1 MSKVILSIEGMSC
14 SACSQGLEKYLNKQ
28 PGVINAT
35 VNLVLA
41 QAMIEYTENVT
52 LDELNT
58 WVKEAGFISLGI
70 YDEVQEKRKKN
81 NKNNL
86 LFFTIL
92 SILVLYISMAHMLN
106 LPIIPFLNM
115 EKYPLNYSIT
125 LLILTIPYL
134 FYGLDIFKSGYKNL
148 IHKSPNMDTLVSIG
162 VITSFLYSLFS
173 TIMILTSKYQ
183 YVEKLYFESVCLVLF
198 FIKLGRFI
206 DSRSK
211 EKTKDAIKELVQ
223 LTPEYAIL
231 KVNNKEKKVT
241 LDEISKG
248 DILVCKPGMKI
259 AVDGTIVKGNSHFDE
274 SFITGESIPTKKKE
288 GEKIVAGSLNI
299 DGFIEYK
306 AEKIGKD
313 STISEIVKL
322 VIEATNT
329 KAPISKLADRVSGV
343 FVPSIMLIAL
353 LTFIIYLILGENI
366 SIAFTH
372 FTSVLVV
379 ACPCALGLATPLAI
393 VISEG
398 ICAKNGILV
407 KTSETLENA
416 HKVDTIV
423 FDKTGT
429 LTYGNLK
436 ISEIIN
442 DSPYSEKELLQII
455 ASIEEKSTHPI
466 AKAITD
472 YAKENKLSLLK
483 INNFKE
489 LSGIGLNATIKD
501 NSYYIG
507 NDKILSKL
515 RIENKY
521 LNEKNSLATTGNSLI
536 YVVENKNLLALIGVK
551 DIVREEA
558 KKTIFE
564 LKKLGKKIIM
574 LTGDNELTANGVAS
588 QLDIDEVIANVLPK
602 DKTKTIKRLMESN
615 MKVMMIGDGIN
626 DAPSLATSSIGVAL
640 SSGTDI
646 ANNSANVIL
655 INDNLTNIINLITIS
670 KKTIKNIKQN
680 LFWAFFYNI
689 CMIPVAIGILSP
701 FGITLSPM
709 IAGLAMTISSLTV
722 VFNALRL
729 KNIKLSLN

>member
-1 MSKVILSIEGMSC
+1 MPKVILSIEGMSC
-14 SACSQGLEKYLNKQ
+14 SACSKGLEKYLNKQ
-28 PGVINAT
+28 TGIINAT

-41 QAMIEYTENVT
+41 QAMIEYKDGIT
-52 LDELNT
+52 LEKLNN
-58 WVKEAGFISLGI
+58 WIKEAGFSSLGI
-70 YDEVQEKRKKN
+70 YDEVQQQRKN
-81 NKNNL
+81 HNKNNL
-86 LFFTIL
+86 LLFGIL
-92 SILVLYISMAHMLN
+92 SILVLYISMSDMLN
-106 LPIIPFLNM
+106 LPVIPFLNM
-115 EKYPLNYSIT
+115 KKYPLNYSLT

-148 IHKSPNMDTLVSIG
+148 IHKAPNMDTLVSIG

-211 EKTKDAIKELVQ
+211 EKTKESIKELVQ
-223 LTPEYAIL
+223 ITPEYAIL

-248 DILVCKPGMKI
+248 DILICKPGMKV
-259 AVDGTIVKGNSHFDE
+259 AVDGTIVKGSSHFDE
-274 SFITGESIPTKKKE
+274 SFITGESIPTRKKK
-288 GEKIVAGSLNI
+288 GEKMVAGSLNI

-313 STISEIVKL
+313 STISEMVRL

-329 KAPISKLADRVSGV
+329 KAPISKVADKVSGI

-353 LTFIIYLILGENI
+353 LTFIFYLILGKNI
-366 SIAFTH
+366 TIAFTH
-372 FTSVLVV
+372 FTSILLV

-416 HKVDTIV
+416 HKVDTVV

-442 DSPYSEKELLQII
+442 DSTYSEKELLQII

-489 LSGIGLNATIKD
+489 LSGMGLSATIKD
-501 NSYYIG
+501 NNYYIG

-515 RIENKY
+515 GIENKY
-521 LNEKNSLATTGNSLI
+521 LNEKDSLATTGNSLI
-536 YVVENKNLLALIGVK
+536 YVVENKKLLALIGVK
-551 DIVREEA
+551 DIVRKEA
-558 KKTIFE
+558 KKTISE
-564 LKKLGKKIIM
+564 LKKQGKKIIM
-574 LTGDNELTANGVAS
+574 LTGDNELTAKSIAT
-588 QLDIDEVIANVLPK
+588 QLGINEVIANVLPQ
-602 DKTKTIKRLMESN
+602 DKTKTIKKLLESN
-615 MKVMMIGDGIN
+615 KKVMMIGDGIN
-626 DAPSLATSSIGVAL
+626 DAPSLATADIGISL

-655 INDNLTNIINLITIS
+655 VNDNLINIINLITIS

-689 CMIPVAIGILSP
+689 CMIPIAIGILSP
-701 FGITLSPM
+701 QKITLSPM
-709 IAGLAMTISSLTV
+709 IASLAMTISSLTV
-722 VFNALRL
+722 VFNALRI
-729 KNIKLSLN
+729 KNIKLFLH